1 MNQNNSVK
9 ITGIVA
15 IALIV
20 LALIGYFTFNGMMNV
35 NARTIDSQGYSSISV
50 NPDLVTVYFN
60 VETKGTTAAEAK
72 DANAIIVDE
81 MTISLLKIGI
91 AREEIQTQ
99 GFNVY
104 EDQVWENN
112 KYVSKGY
119 KASHQIKVVL
129 NTSETGL
136 ISDVIDAGV
145 DSGAMLS
152 YINFELSTE
161 KQNEYKVEALKLASE
176 DAKTKAEAIAEGL
189 GMELGKLISVSTT
202 DFYYQPWNV
211 YSARSTEMMASDVAD
226 AKVAATNIQPGA
238 QEVTA
243 NIRVIYKLK

>member
-1 MNQNNSVK
+1 MSENNSVK
-9 ITGIVA
+9 IAGIVA
-15 IALIV
+15 VAIIV
-20 LALIGYFTFNGMMNV
+20 LALLGYFSLNGIMNA
-35 NARTIDSQGYSSISV
+35 NAKTIDAQGYASIKV

-60 VETKGTTAAEAK
+60 AETQGQTATEAK
-72 DANAIIVDE
+72 DANSEIVDK
-81 MTISLLKIGI
+81 MVTSLLKLGI
-91 AREEIQTQ
+91 DREEIQTQ

-129 NTSETGL
+129 NTSATSL
-136 ISDVIDAGV
+136 IADVIDAGV

-161 KQNEYKVEALKLASE
+161 KQNDYKAQALKLAGE
-176 DAKTKAEAIAEGL
+176 DARTKANAIAEGL
-189 GMELGKLISVSTT
+189 GMKVGSLVSVSTS
-202 DFYYQPWNV
+202 DYNYQPWNL
-211 YSARSTEMMASDVAD
+211 YSARAEISAGANAQD
-226 AKVAATNIQPGA
+226 AKIATTNIVPGS

-243 NIRVIYKLK
+243 NLNVVYKLK